1 LCIKI
6 DTGRPTDKQHSMV
19 IRSLR
24 ADDVK
29 SVQEIWEDSF
39 LREKFTV
46 KKDFAVSWRNRAL
59 KESVG
64 LFCQGELVGFAIVSF
79 HKRNHGNRYVDYIAV
94 HSKHRGCGYGDRLI
108 RHVMAGAQAQRR
120 GIHLYPLK
128 HVAPWYK
135 KHGFYWTP
143 GEYMN
148 AHWY

>member
-1 LCIKI
+1 
-6 DTGRPTDKQHSMV
+6 MV
-19 IRSLR
+19 VRSLR
-24 ADDVK
+24 ADDSK
-29 SVQEIWEDSF
+29 SVRDIWEDSF

-46 KKDFAVSWRNRAL
+46 KKDFAASWRNRAS

-64 LFCQGELVGFAIVSF
+64 LFRQGHLVGFAIVSF

-108 RHVMAGAQAQRR
+108 RHVMARARAQRR

-128 HVAPWYK
+128 HIAPWYK